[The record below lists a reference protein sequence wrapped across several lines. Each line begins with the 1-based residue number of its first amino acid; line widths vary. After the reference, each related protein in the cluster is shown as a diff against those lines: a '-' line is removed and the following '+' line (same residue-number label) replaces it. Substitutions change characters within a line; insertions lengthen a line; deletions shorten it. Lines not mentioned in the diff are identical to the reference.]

1 LIKIALIAAS
11 LPLFAGCVERQV
23 VYRDRPVYVQPA
35 PPVAEVVVADP
46 APPPPQVEVIPVAPN
61 PAFIWIGGSW
71 EWRGRWVWANGHWGL
86 RPRPGVVWVRG
97 GWGHR
102 GNGRVWVGAH
112 WR

>member
-1 LIKIALIAAS
+1 MKKSTLIKTALIAAC

-23 VYRDRPVYVQPA
+23 VYRDRPVYVQPSPA
-35 PPVAEVVVADP
+35 PATEVVVADP

-61 PAFIWIGGSW
+61 PAF
-71 EWRGRWVWANGHWGL
+71 WGP
-86 RPRPGVVWVRG
+86 RPRPGAVWVRG
-97 GWGHR
+97 GWAHR